1 MYYLAFDVSKAKL
14 DVILTN
20 LRNKTDYFQ
29 INNTESDIK
38 DWLCNA
44 KLPKR
49 IIAGSESTAN
59 YHLLVQKILV
69 ENGYDFKLINPIL
82 TKQFIKTTI
91 RKRKTD
97 KNDSLIIAKLL
108 AQGEGQL
115 IKENDLDIKVKIQQR
130 ILGKL
135 ISQKQRYCL
144 MKKSLELHDNI
155 PKFVN
160 ETLEDLEHHL
170 NERVNNYLEILKRK
184 HSSNEVIQL
193 LTSIPGIG
201 FKLALIIYSEIGDIA
216 RFNHP
221 KRLVAF
227 AGLDPKIRRSGK
239 VINSTGKL
247 TKRGSPRLRYA
258 IFVAANIAR
267 MHDPDLKAYYEK
279 KRQEGKRHTVATVAT
294 SRKLI
299 NRIFIVWSEKRPYI
313 AKKIE
318 C

>member
-14 DVILTN
+14 DVVLTN
-20 LRNKTDYFQ
+20 LRKKTDYFQ
-29 INNTESDIK
+29 INNTENDIK

-44 KLPKR
+44 KLPKKL
-49 IIAGSESTAN
+49 IAGSESTAN
-59 YHLLVQKILV
+59 YHLTVQKVLV

-108 AQGEGQL
+108 AQGEGW
-115 IKENDLDIKVKIQQR
+115 IVNKNDLDINVKIQQR

-135 ISQKQRYCL
+135 IAQKQRYYL

-155 PKFVN
+155 PEFVN
-160 ETLEDLEHHL
+160 ETIEDLEHYL
-170 NERVNNYLEILKRK
+170 SERVDNYLETLERK
-184 HSSNEVIQL
+184 YSSNEVIQL

-201 FKLALIIYSEIGDIA
+201 FKLALIIYSEIGDIT
-216 RFNHP
+216 RFDRP

-227 AGLDPKIRRSGK
+227 AGLDPRIRRSGK
-239 VINSTGKL
+239 VINSVGRL

-279 KRQEGKRHTVATVAT
+279 KRQEGKKHTVATVAT

-299 NRIFIVWSEKRPYI
+299 NRIFIVWSKKRPYI
-313 AKKIE
+313 TKKVE

>member
-14 DVILTN
+14 DVVLTN
-20 LRNKTDYFQ
+20 LRKKTDYFQ

-44 KLPKR
+44 KLPKKLL
-49 IIAGSESTAN
+49 AGSESTAN
-59 YHLLVQKILV
+59 YHLLIQKILV

-108 AQGEGQL
+108 AQGEGW
-115 IKENDLDIKVKIQQR
+115 IVNKNDLDINVKIQQR

-135 ISQKQRYCL
+135 IAQKQRYYL

-155 PKFVN
+155 PEFVN
-160 ETLEDLEHHL
+160 ETIEDLEHYL
-170 NERVNNYLEILKRK
+170 SERIDNYLETLERK
-184 HSSNEVIQL
+184 YSSNEVIQL

-201 FKLALIIYSEIGDIA
+201 FKLALIIYSEIGDIT
-216 RFNHP
+216 RFDRP

-239 VINSTGKL
+239 VINSTGRL

-258 IFVAANIAR
+258 IFIAANIAR

-279 KRQEGKRHTVATVAT
+279 KRQEGKKHTVATVAT

-299 NRIFIVWSEKRPYI
+299 NRIFIVWSKKRPYI
-313 AKKIE
+313 TKKVE

>member
-14 DVILTN
+14 DVVLTN
-20 LRNKTDYFQ
+20 LRKKTDYFQ

-38 DWLCNA
+38 DWLCSA
-44 KLPKR
+44 KLPKKL
-49 IIAGSESTAN
+49 IAGSESTAN

-108 AQGEGQL
+108 AQGEGWL
-115 IKENDLDIKVKIQQR
+115 INKDDLDINVKIQQR

-135 ISQKQRYCL
+135 IAQKQRYYL

-155 PKFVN
+155 PEFVN

-170 NERVNNYLEILKRK
+170 NENIDNYLEILKRK
-184 HSSNEVIQL
+184 YSSNEVIQL
-193 LTSIPGIG
+193 LISIPGIG
-201 FKLALIIYSEIGDIA
+201 FKLALIIYSEIGDIT

-267 MHDPDLKAYYEK
+267 MNDPDLKAYYEK
-279 KRQEGKRHTVATVAT
+279 KRQEGKKHTVATVAT

-299 NRIFIVWSEKRPYI
+299 NRIFIVWSKKRPYI
-313 AKKIE
+313 TKKVE